1 MGCVRVFSESPSA
14 EWVIVGVMMCVWMGR
29 SFTETPTK
37 CSSPSS
43 AVAHSN
49 PTSSSEKEW
58 VGRQWK
64 GVGNSVSVKYHENRC
79 VFELYTGEE
88 MGVPPLNTII
98 VCSRSYTMRSHC
110 NSRQESVLLVAR
122 ALSLFLLLV
131 SRVWW
136 FGNFYMVDDEMTQN
150 KTRTLRRNPYVL
162 KIIASKSWM
171 NLQ

>member
-79 VFELYTGEE
+79 VFELYTGKER
-88 MGVPPLNTII
+88 GCHHWI
-98 VCSRSYTMRSHC
+98 R
-110 NSRQESVLLVAR
+110 
-122 ALSLFLLLV
+122 SLFVLALIRCAVIAIPDRKACCWLLGHYRYFYCSYLV
-131 SRVWW
+131 FGGSAIFTWW
-136 FGNFYMVDDEMTQN
+136 MMKWPKTKLVD
-150 KTRTLRRNPYVL
+150 VH
-162 KIIASKSWM
+162 
-171 NLQ
+171 